1 MSTATRA
8 CVADIMTP
16 DVFTLKHDQTL
27 YDARE
32 LMGVHQ
38 IRHVPILD
46 ESEQLVGLVT
56 QKIVLREALKIAETH
71 GSDQLGPR
79 MAQIPLVEVLQ
90 HNFDTVSSETSL
102 IEAGKLLLGG
112 RQGTLP
118 VVDNAT
124 LVGIVS
130 HMDYVRMALELLESD
145 APTPA

>member
-8 CVADIMTP
+8 CVADIMTR

-46 ESEQLVGLVT
+46 ENEQLVGLVT

-71 GSDQLGPR
+71 GSDQLSHR
-79 MAQIPLVEVLQ
+79 MGEIPLADVLLRD
-90 HNFDTVSSETSL
+90 FETVSSDTPL
-102 IEAGKLLLGG
+102 IEAGRMLLSR

-118 VVDNAT
+118 VVDNGV

-130 HMDYVRMALELLESD
+130 HIDYVRMAIDLIEAEHASAD
-145 APTPA
+145 